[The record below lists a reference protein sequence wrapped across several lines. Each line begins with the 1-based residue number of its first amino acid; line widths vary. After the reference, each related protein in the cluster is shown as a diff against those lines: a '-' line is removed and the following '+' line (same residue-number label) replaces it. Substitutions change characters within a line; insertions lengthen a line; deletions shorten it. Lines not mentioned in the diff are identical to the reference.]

1 MTKLKR
7 LAWSGFLFC
16 VAALVAV
23 YGADFTWR
31 QVLVGGVAMLVF
43 HYADEQFGRAFTD
56 NRSFTRY
63 QFAISITN
71 LGAALQ
77 AAGLYTDEL
86 PAMPSI
92 YAGMSGKGGIVFTW
106 LESQL
111 FFINT
116 TNQFESHLE
125 FFIDVP
131 AHGSRNSE
139 RSLEL
144 SDTLEMRM
152 TNEAYELVLLT
163 REERYSWPE
172 TTRGKGL
179 VLFRLPYTF
188 WREMQGDPY
197 KVGKHEKVKAILE
210 GVGLTYWADTE
221 VSSAWEYKNEYGT
234 FRWWDV

>member
-1 MTKLKR
+1 MPKLKR
-7 LAWSGFLFC
+7 LLWSGFLFF
-16 VAALVAV
+16 VVALVAV

-31 QVLVGGVAMLVF
+31 QVLVGGLAMLIF
-43 HYADEQFGRAFTD
+43 HYADEQFGAAFTN
-56 NRSFTRY
+56 NRPFIRY
-63 QFAISITN
+63 QFAISVTN
-71 LGAALQ
+71 LGGALQ

-92 YAGMSGKGGIVFTW
+92 YEGMSGKGGMVFTW
-106 LESQL
+106 LEPEL

-131 AHGSRNSE
+131 ADGSRKSE
-139 RSLEL
+139 RPLEL

-152 TNEAYELVLLT
+152 TAEAYELVLLT
-163 REERYSWPE
+163 REQRYCWPQ
-172 TTRGKGL
+172 TTRGSGV

-188 WREMQGDPY
+188 WKEMQGDPY
-197 KVGKHEKVKAILE
+197 EAGKHDKVKAILS
-210 GVGLTYWADTE
+210 GAGLTYWADSE
-221 VSSAWEYKNEYGT
+221 VSGAWEYKNEYGT